1 MESNQMTNNDKPI
14 LLVEANSSFPYITA
28 TNKED
33 HQMMINIFD
42 MMANASPM
50 SGVGIGRGLKQCK
63 EMLEMLFEIIYVE
76 GYWSAGNHLNWRDYV
91 KTKYGYD
98 AYYE

>member
-1 MESNQMTNNDKPI
+1 MESNQKMNNEKPI
-14 LLVEANSSFPYITA
+14 LLVEANSFFPYITA

-33 HQMMINIFD
+33 HQMMINIFET
-42 MMANASPM
+42 MTNTHPPM
-50 SGVGIGRGLKQCK
+50 SGVGIGRGLEQCK
-63 EMLEMLFEIIYVE
+63 EMLEMLFEIIYIE
-76 GYWSAGNHLNWRDYV
+76 GYSIGHLNWRDYV